1 MYVLVRYSS
10 TTPQAPAT
18 VFRNIIINLP
28 FLFKPTRFST
38 ARVVP
43 IARKSHKINTNIPI
57 CRHGTCNLG
66 RIFFLGIWY
75 KQIHP
80 ASWHPISSPT
90 GSTLVWD
97 PQLPPAARSQATLPG
112 FRPSKNHSFE
122 TPPTLGKHKGMCWK
136 WHSNHVKP
144 LCISKCIYIQ
154 IYGLRTSISIDMVN
168 RMYKT
173 SIHLNNLK
181 WNWNK
186 QSIFKSI

>member
-1 MYVLVRYSS
+1 MYIIYIYICVYVLVRYSS

-57 CRHGTCNLG
+57 CQHGTCNLG

-80 ASWHPISSPT
+80 ASCKEMPSPT
-90 GSTLVWD
+90 GFALVWD

-112 FRPSKNHSFE
+112 FLPSKNIR
-122 TPPTLGKHKGMCWK
+122 LKHLQLLRNKKGTCWK
-136 WHSNHVKP
+136 VTFKP
-144 LCISKCIYIQ
+144 FQTTMYI
-154 IYGLRTSISIDMVN
+154 
-168 RMYKT
+168 
-173 SIHLNNLK
+173 
-181 WNWNK
+181 
-186 QSIFKSI
+186 